1 VNQLCHGLFNNGRLK
16 NVILPLEICK
26 SNRSIKTFVINR
38 WIIVIL
44 VLGFNQ
50 TLAQDK
56 VVVSG
61 TVIESKSGAPIP
73 FATVAA
79 HHQNTKKLV
88 AATTSDES
96 GRFSFSVE
104 LDEFYIEVSFIGF
117 KTQRFRDFNK
127 KSGRISLGTIAL
139 DEDAEILD
147 VVEVRAEKSVVEF
160 KLDRRVF
167 NVGQDLATTGMGA
180 LDVLNNVPSVNVD
193 IEGEVTL
200 RGNAGVQIL
209 INGKP
214 SVLSDDG
221 STALSTITAD
231 MIESIEVITN
241 PSAKYEAEGSSGIIN
256 IILKKE
262 EKKGFNGSVSLNTGI
277 PDNHSIGVS
286 LNRRTENFNFF
297 TQFGAGYRSI
307 PRYRKSV
314 NNNLEDGTRVESEGT
329 EYRNE
334 RFFNITL
341 GTDYHINDLNVL
353 TLSGS
358 FAFEDEDQPSETDFL
373 ITDAEG
379 QTISQYERSETTTA
393 ENPKYQYDL
402 QYEKKFANNE
412 DHVLQI
418 SAQGSYF
425 GKDQESDFVN
435 TPVEGAQRDPNQQT
449 ETHFYQRDYIFKLD
463 YVNPLTE
470 IYKIE
475 AGAQY
480 DINDV
485 GNDYAVYNQSP
496 NGEFVIDS
504 NLTNDFRYDQ
514 KVLGIYATGSYEK
527 EKWGVKL
534 GARVELTDLNT
545 FLVTT
550 NQSNSQNF
558 ANLFP
563 SFHATYKVSKLISL
577 QAGYSRRIYRPRLWD
592 LNPFFNIRNN
602 YNIRMGNPQLEPQ
615 YSDSYE
621 VTAIFIL
628 NKASFNTS
636 LYNLYTTNI
645 IERISV
651 LVDNRNVTMPV
662 NIGTRNQAGFELNG
676 KYTPVDW
683 FTLNGDFNFGYFV
696 RNGDFED
703 QNFDFNGTQWFTRW
717 TGRFKL
723 KAGFEFEVTGQYN
736 SPYNTVQG
744 EMSGFAFAD
753 LGARKKLWEGK
764 GVINLSIRDVFAS
777 RIRERF
783 VYEPTFELYNFAQ
796 RGRFI
801 TLGFSYSFGK
811 GEAMS
816 YTGRRR

>member
-1 VNQLCHGLFNNGRLK
+1 MKIPSRTPDCLSGKTLEPGQWWFL
-16 NVILPLEICK
+16 VIM
-26 SNRSIKTFVINR
+26 
-38 WIIVIL
+38 L
-44 VLGFNQ
+44 VLPWSVF
-50 TLAQDK
+50 AQSLQI
-56 VVVSG
+56 SG
-61 TVIESKSGAPIP
+61 TIIESASQQPVP
-73 FATVAA
+73 FATVSA
-79 HHQNTKKLV
+79 HDVSSQQIVT
-88 AATTSDES
+88 ATTSNEQGHFRLTTPTS
-96 GRFSFSVE
+96 EIYLQISFMGYE
-104 LDEFYIEVSFIGF
+104 TQIIREFNVDGN
-117 KTQRFRDFNK
+117 TAN
-127 KSGRISLGTIAL
+127 LGTITLRENAQQL
-139 DEDAEILD
+139 EM
-147 VVEVRAEKSVVEF
+147 VEVRGEKSVVEF

-193 IEGEVTL
+193 IEGQITL

-262 EKKGFNGSVSLNTGI
+262 EKKGFNGSVSVNTGI

-307 PRYRKSV
+307 PTFRESV
-314 NNNLEDGTRVESEGT
+314 NNNLVDGTRVASDGT

-358 FAFEDEDQPSETDFL
+358 FAFEDENQPSETDFL
-373 ITDAEG
+373 ITDAEN
-379 QTISQYERSETTTA
+379 QLISQYTRNETTTA
-393 ENPKYQYDL
+393 DNPKYQYDL
-402 QYEKKFANNE
+402 QYEKKFANHE
-412 DHVLQI
+412 EHLLQI
-418 SAQGSYF
+418 AAQGSFF

-435 TPVEGAQRDPNQQT
+435 TPVEGAQLDPNQKT

-463 YVNPLTE
+463 YVNPITE
-470 IYKIE
+470 KYTIE

-485 GNDYAVYNQSP
+485 GNEFAVYNQTST
-496 NGEFVIDS
+496 GDYEIVTD
-504 NLTNDFRYDQ
+504 LTNDFRYDQ
-514 KVLGIYATGSYEK
+514 KVLGLYGTGAYEA
-527 EKWGVKL
+527 EKWGIKV
-534 GARVELTDLNT
+534 GARLEFTDLNT
-545 FLVTT
+545 LLVTT
-550 NQSNSQNF
+550 DQANNQNF

-563 SFHATYKVSKLISL
+563 SFHATYKASKLISF

-602 YNIRMGNPQLEPQ
+602 YNFRMGNPLLEPEF
-615 YSDSYE
+615 SDSYE
-621 VTAIFIL
+621 ITAIFVVD
-628 NKASFNTS
+628 KVSFNAS
-636 LYNLYTTNI
+636 VYNLYTSDI
-645 IERISV
+645 IERVSIFI
-651 LVDNRNVTMPV
+651 DNRNITMPV
-662 NIGTRNQAGFELNG
+662 NIGTRNQTGFEWNG
-676 KYTPVDW
+676 KYTPSKW

-696 RNGDFED
+696 RNGDFEE
-703 QNFDFNGTQWFTRW
+703 QSFDFSGTQWFTRW

-736 SPYNTVQG
+736 SPYETVQG
-744 EMSGFAFAD
+744 NMSGFAFMD
-753 LGARKKLWEGK
+753 IGGRKKLWDGK
-764 GVINLSIRDVFAS
+764 GVINFSVRDVFAS
-777 RIRERF
+777 RINERF
-783 VYEPTFELYNFAQ
+783 VNQPQFELYDFSL